1 MVQGCFKDVSRMLQV
16 YLKDEARIL
25 IIVQGCFMGDSFN
38 LEICF
43 IDNLGT
49 FKDNLSRVE

>member
-25 IIVQGCFMGDSFN
+25 IIVQGCFMGDAFN
-38 LEICF
+38 LES
-43 IDNLGT
+43 
-49 FKDNLSRVE
+49 FKDALNMFH